1 MARYVVV
8 TSKGDSMTPG
18 TTVRI
23 ARGAYFVGK
32 VGTVVSDYRSPFGP
46 SVLVRLADGSDMAVR
61 ISVLDIID

>member
-1 MARYVVV
+1 
-8 TSKGDSMTPG
+8 MTPG

-46 SVLVRLADGSDMAVR
+46 SVLVRFADGSDMAVR